1 MSLNLSRS
9 LRQSPPP
16 DFLASPA
23 AVRDYIVPI
32 LDFLYTARP
41 TAVNLGAAVRRLKNR
56 LQESTA
62 HKTDAAAIVKDL
74 ISEANAVAD
83 EDVDRNKV
91 MSRWGGDWIVQRV
104 RDKGETGDAINVLT
118 VCNTG
123 SLATSVWIYHTFIA
137 TTLANI
143 LRQGYGTAL
152 GVITYLHETWNLE
165 KAYYTQT
172 APYHQGSRSG
182 FR

>member
-1 MSLNLSRS
+1 MALHLSRA

-23 AVRDYIVPI
+23 AVRDHVIPI

-62 HKTDAAAIVKDL
+62 QKKDAVSITKDL
-74 ISEANAVAD
+74 VSEANAVAD
-83 EDVDRNKV
+83 EDVDRNKA

-104 RDKGETGDAINVLT
+104 RDSGETVNGVNILT

-123 SLATSVWIYHTFIA
+123 SLATSVRMYRASISV
-137 TTLANI
+137 
-143 LRQGYGTAL
+143 AL
-152 GVITYLHETWNLE
+152 DN
-165 KAYYTQT
+165 
-172 APYHQGSRSG
+172 PYHRAMELP
-182 FR
+182 